1 MLWDGKP
8 EGEIRLLESSRWREG
23 ETAQWMSV
31 EKIGKVEIISE
42 GYQERESTGE
52 GCGGIMWD
60 DEPLMRGMIARIQIM
75 WPVSWQRLSPTAG
88 WPCSYP
94 VVLHSPHTSCSLS
107 LCVSLFLWAARKTCA
122 PAEFACLNG
131 QCVPG
136 RWRCDGEPE
145 CPDGSDEAE
154 ETCSKW
160 THIASP
166 IKDIF
171 WRCFQFV
178 ASYGIFLFLWRFD
191 TVFVMN
197 IALSKVSGTTVSIRA
212 RDTSDQT
219 ISQAVNK
226 MTI

>member
-107 LCVSLFLWAARKTCA
+107 LCFSLSLSSQEDMCPSRVRLPKRPMCPGTLAMRWGARVSRWLWW
-122 PAEFACLNG
+122 
-131 QCVPG
+131 G
-136 RWRCDGEPE
+136 RGDL
-145 CPDGSDEAE
+145 
-154 ETCSKW
+154 
-160 THIASP
+160 
-166 IKDIF
+166 
-171 WRCFQFV
+171 Q
-178 ASYGIFLFLWRFD
+178 
-191 TVFVMN
+191 
-197 IALSKVSGTTVSIRA
+197 
-212 RDTSDQT
+212 
-219 ISQAVNK
+219 
-226 MTI
+226 